1 VKKSVVARSRSLRNL
16 KREPCSWGSLNRF
29 GTIVTVLESFTTKV
43 LFIPTAEI
51 IVRVKRVENVKSCEK
66 RVRERERGRCTSTD
80 DGRTSRRHTTSYY
93 SQRQSPNEVE
103 TNKIRPVQDARFRER
118 DERERNE
125 QVASFPL
132 SLLLFRSLAL
142 AAPQDQSQ
150 TSLVISQQ
158 LQVTQLHFISSNS
171 FLPSHSPTTASSRSG
186 VSSIG
191 S

>member
-1 VKKSVVARSRSLRNL
+1 MKKSVVARSRSLRNL

-103 TNKIRPVQDARFRER
+103 TNKIRPVQDARFREG
-118 DERERNE
+118 DERERNFE
-125 QVASFPL
+125 SLL
-132 SLLLFRSLAL
+132 SLF
-142 AAPQDQSQ
+142 
-150 TSLVISQQ
+150 
-158 LQVTQLHFISSNS
+158 LHF
-171 FLPSHSPTTASSRSG
+171 PTAHSLRQHLQINHRL
-186 VSSIG
+186 VSSIY
-191 S
+191 SSYKSLKLTSSLKLFPTIFLSNNSI